1 MDLKLFDG
9 FHHHLIYNKKSMDEL
24 INGLKKKDPA
34 AFKRVM
40 ELFKNK
46 IFNYLRLMVNDDQTA
61 EELTQDTFVKVYFK
75 AASIRTSNLKAW
87 IYAIATNL
95 ARSEFRKRKI
105 KNLFSLSDV
114 NESHVSY
121 FSNFED
127 EMMLEQM
134 IASLPEKYRIPV
146 VMKEINRFTF
156 EEISNILDKPVG
168 TVKTLVF
175 RGKNQLK
182 KNFSEAGVSRPGT
195 IEVLKR
201 GVKNEIY

>member
-1 MDLKLFDG
+1 MVLA
-9 FHHHLIYNKKSMDEL
+9 IIEYNTETMEEL
-24 INGLKKKDPA
+24 INGLKKRDPA
-34 AFKRVM
+34 ALKRVM

-46 IFNYLRLMVNDDQTA
+46 IYNYLRLMVNDDQTA
-61 EELTQDTFVKVYFK
+61 EELTQDTFVRVYFK
-75 AASIRTSNLKAW
+75 AQTIRTGNLKAW
-87 IYAIATNL
+87 IFAIATNL

-105 KNLFSLSDV
+105 KHMFSLSDV

-121 FSNFED
+121 FSSYED
-127 EMMLEQM
+127 EMMLEQL

-146 VMKEINRFTF
+146 VMKEINRFSF
-156 EEISNILDKPVG
+156 EEISSILNKPVG

-182 KNFSEAGVSRPGT
+182 KNVSQTGISRPGK
-195 IEVLKR
+195 IEVLNR